1 MPVTDTRPP
10 NSGQATRSSRVLPII
25 LFLLLLPGCVSSL
38 AGAALLDPDDVG
50 EMVTLMKESGMNGC
64 TWLRGR
70 GNPPGGEVNLDMIF
84 AYGEINSLEC
94 LKTIEGRSGQ

>member
-1 MPVTDTRPP
+1 MPVTQPIDI
-10 NSGQATRSSRVLPII
+10 GQVARSSRALPII

-38 AGAALLDPDDVG
+38 AGAALLDPEDVG

-84 AYGEINSLEC
+84 AYGNVNSLEC
-94 LKTIEGRSGQ
+94 LKTIEGRSEQ

>member
-1 MPVTDTRPP
+1 MPVTPP
-10 NSGQATRSSRVLPII
+10 TIDFGQATRSSRVLPII

-38 AGAALLDPDDVG
+38 AGAALLDPDDVS
-50 EMVTLMKESGMNGC
+50 EMVTILKESGVNGC

-70 GNPPGGEVNLDMIF
+70 GNPPAGEVKLDVIF

-94 LKTIEGRSGQ
+94 LKTIQGQPSQ

>member
-1 MPVTDTRPP
+1 MPVTYPHDY
-10 NSGQATRSSRVLPII
+10 GQVARSSRAIPII

-70 GNPPGGEVNLDMIF
+70 GNPPAGEVKLDVIF
-84 AYGEINSLEC
+84 AYGEINALEC

>member
-1 MPVTDTRPP
+1 MPVTYPHDY
-10 NSGQATRSSRVLPII
+10 GQVARSSRAFPII

-38 AGAALLDPDDVG
+38 AGAALLDPEDVG

-70 GNPPGGEVNLDMIF
+70 GNPPAGEVKLDVIF
-84 AYGEINSLEC
+84 AYGEINALEC

>member
-1 MPVTDTRPP
+1 MRKLL
-10 NSGQATRSSRVLPII
+10 VLV
-25 LFLLLLPGCVSSL
+25 FVLLLLPGCVSSL
-38 AGAALLDPDDVG
+38 AGAALLDPEDVG

-70 GNPPGGEVNLDMIF
+70 GNPPAGQIELDMIF

>member
-1 MPVTDTRPP
+1 M
-10 NSGQATRSSRVLPII
+10 
-25 LFLLLLPGCVSSL
+25 SSL
-38 AGAALLDPDDVG
+38 AGAALLDPEDVG
-50 EMVTLMKESGMNGC
+50 EMVTLMKDSGMNGC

-70 GNPPGGEVNLDMIF
+70 GNPPAGQIELDMIF

>member
-1 MPVTDTRPP
+1 MPVTYPHDY
-10 NSGQATRSSRVLPII
+10 GHGTRSSRVLPII

-70 GNPPGGEVNLDMIF
+70 GNPPAGEVKLDVIF

-94 LKTIEGRSGQ
+94 LKTIQGQPSQ

>member
-1 MPVTDTRPP
+1 MPVTQPIDI
-10 NSGQATRSSRVLPII
+10 GHVARSSRAFPII

-38 AGAALLDPDDVG
+38 AGAAILDPEDVG

-70 GNPPGGEVNLDMIF
+70 GNPPAAQIELDMIF

>member
-1 MPVTDTRPP
+1 MRELL
-10 NSGQATRSSRVLPII
+10 VLVSV
-25 LFLLLLPGCVSSL
+25 LLLLPGCVSSL
-38 AGAALLDPDDVG
+38 AGAALLDPEDVG

-70 GNPPGGEVNLDMIF
+70 GNPPAGEVKLDVIF

-94 LKTIEGRSGQ
+94 LKTIQGQPSQ